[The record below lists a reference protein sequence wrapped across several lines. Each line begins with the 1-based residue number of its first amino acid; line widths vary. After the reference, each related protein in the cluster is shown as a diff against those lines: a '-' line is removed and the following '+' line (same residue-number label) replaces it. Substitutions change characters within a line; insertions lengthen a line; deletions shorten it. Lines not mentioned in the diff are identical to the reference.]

1 MMPLL
6 AVLFSAQAAAA
17 PFPAP
22 DCSAVPGWTQQG
34 PERSYDPE
42 TLFDYMNG
50 NSEGYFAYGFTLM
63 KGVTCVNAA
72 GDQLVIDVSEM
83 GDPDR
88 AWGFFVTNRD
98 QRSPVETIG
107 SAGQV
112 LPRRATFAKGRHYVE
127 IAASPDKDHR
137 EALRAFV
144 TALEASVPGEGR
156 VPDAVAWFPTEGLEP
171 GLDPA
176 RAGERPRP
184 AHAEERLHGAVRGGP
199 GLRRARGEP
208 GGGGGH
214 DGEAPGSLRGGDAG
228 RAGSATRPSR
238 RRTSTS
244 AACSSSARA
253 RAWPA
258 SRTSA
263 AGGDPSRP
271 REGAPRPAALGPQAN
286 SVWARVSRRA
296 TSTPCGQR
304 TAHSAQSPQRT
315 SRWAAGIARKCSRP
329 SPNCP

>member
-1 MMPLL
+1 MMPFL
-6 AVLFSAQAAAA
+6 AVLLSLQAAAA

-34 PERSYDPE
+34 PERSYDTE

-63 KGVTCVNAA
+63 KGVTCVNAV

-144 TALEASVPGEGR
+144 TALEARVPGEGR

-171 GLDPA
+171 GSI
-176 RAGERPRP
+176 
-184 AHAEERLHGAVRGGP
+184 RLVP
-199 GLRRARGEP
+199 ESVLGLRMLKSGFMARYSVGRAFVVPEASPAAAAATMEKLRARFAGAAP
-208 GGGGGH
+208 VSGLG
-214 DGEAPGSLRGGDAG
+214 DEAFSAQDQYLGRLLVFRKGARVAG
-228 RAGSATRPSR
+228 VANAAAGS
-238 RRTSTS
+238 
-244 AACSSSARA
+244 
-253 RAWPA
+253 
-258 SRTSA
+258 
-263 AGGDPSRP
+263 DPS
-271 REGAPRPAALGPQAN
+271 ALAKALLGRLP
-286 SVWARVSRRA
+286 
-296 TSTPCGQR
+296 
-304 TAHSAQSPQRT
+304 
-315 SRWAAGIARKCSRP
+315 
-329 SPNCP
+329 

>member
-6 AVLFSAQAAAA
+6 AVLFAAQAAA

-22 DCSAVPGWTQQG
+22 DCAALPGWTQQG

-63 KGVTCVNAA
+63 KGVTCVNSA

-98 QRSPVETIG
+98 QRSPVERIG

-112 LPRRATFAKGRHYVE
+112 LPRRATFAKGRYYAE

-144 TALEASVPGEGR
+144 RALEARVPGEGR
-156 VPDAVAWFPTEGLEP
+156 VPDAVAWFPAEGLEP
-171 GLDPA
+171 DSI
-176 RAGERPRP
+176 
-184 AHAEERLHGAVRGGP
+184 RLVP
-199 GLRRARGEP
+199 ESVLGLRMLKSGFMAQY
-208 GGGGGH
+208 
-214 DGEAPGSLRGGDAG
+214 AAG
-228 RAGSATRPSR
+228 RAFVVPEATPE
-238 RRTSTS
+238 
-244 AACSSSARA
+244 AAAAAMEKLRA
-253 RAWPA
+253 RFAGAAPSSGLGDEA
-258 SRTSA
+258 FSAQDQYLGRLLVFRKGARVAGVANVA
-263 AGGDPSRP
+263 AGA
-271 REGAPRPAALGPQAN
+271 EPAALAKALLERLP
-286 SVWARVSRRA
+286 
-296 TSTPCGQR
+296 
-304 TAHSAQSPQRT
+304 
-315 SRWAAGIARKCSRP
+315 
-329 SPNCP
+329 